1 MTGLI
6 LYFAVSLLIGILAC
20 FFGKK
25 MFFQVFAAVAFLV
38 VFDIALTRGD
48 GTTLT
53 LIIAVLLGVAAAFL
67 SKYLYKLSVFLLG
80 ALAGAGIGSLLST
93 LLASQIGSYS
103 WAVILGCAMLLG
115 FCALRWGKLFIIG
128 STAYLGAGGLAPRV
142 YFLVQHFADLNAYA
156 GSDIVGTMQT
166 LHDYVS
172 GPFADA
178 NSEIILTVTIVLT
191 ICGFLFQRFFGW
203 KD

>member
-1 MTGLI
+1 MPEN
-6 LYFAVSLLIGILAC
+6 
-20 FFGKK
+20 KK
-25 MFFQVFAAVAFLV
+25 K
-38 VFDIALTRGD
+38 TRGNLAVM
-48 GTTLT
+48 GRLVG
-53 LIIAVLLGVAAAFL
+53 LVKPLAPVMLAAVLLGVAAAFL

-128 STAYLGAGGLAPRV
+128 STAYLGAGVLAPRV

>member
-1 MTGLI
+1 M
-6 LYFAVSLLIGILAC
+6 
-20 FFGKK
+20 
-25 MFFQVFAAVAFLV
+25 
-38 VFDIALTRGD
+38 
-48 GTTLT
+48 
-53 LIIAVLLGVAAAFL
+53 
-67 SKYLYKLSVFLLG
+67 FLLG

-103 WAVILGCAMLLG
+103 WAVILGAPCCWLLRP
-115 FCALRWGKLFIIG
+115 ALGNC
-128 STAYLGAGGLAPRV
+128 SSSAPPAYLGAGVLAPRV

>member
-1 MTGLI
+1 MKHEL
-6 LYFAVSLLIGILAC
+6 F
-20 FFGKK
+20 
-25 MFFQVFAAVAFLV
+25 
-38 VFDIALTRGD
+38 
-48 GTTLT
+48 
-53 LIIAVLLGVAAAFL
+53 
-67 SKYLYKLSVFLLG
+67 
-80 ALAGAGIGSLLST
+80 
-93 LLASQIGSYS
+93 
-103 WAVILGCAMLLG
+103 CAMLLG

-128 STAYLGAGGLAPRV
+128 STAYLGAGVLAPRV